1 MFNFADGTFSLK
13 NFIENS
19 EKPET
24 IGESLFFVNAVYDT
38 YEGVFD
44 EPGIIKFL
52 SDPKEKFDAVILEW
66 FFMNV
71 IAG

>member
-13 NFIENS
+13 NVIQNS
-19 EKPET
+19 EKPESM
-24 IGESLFFVNAVYDT
+24 GELLFFINAVYDT
-38 YEGVFD
+38 YKGVFD

-52 SDPKEKFDAVILEW
+52 SDANEKFDAVILEW
-66 FFMNV
+66 FYMNV

>member
-13 NFIENS
+13 NVIQNS
-19 EKPET
+19 EKPESM
-24 IGESLFFVNAVYDT
+24 GESLFFINAVYDT
-38 YEGVFD
+38 YKGVFD

-52 SDPKEKFDAVILEW
+52 SDANEKFDAVILEW
-66 FFMNV
+66 FYMNV

>member
-19 EKPET
+19 EKPEN
-24 IGESLFFVNAVYDT
+24 IGESLYFINAVYDT

-66 FFMNV
+66 FYMNV